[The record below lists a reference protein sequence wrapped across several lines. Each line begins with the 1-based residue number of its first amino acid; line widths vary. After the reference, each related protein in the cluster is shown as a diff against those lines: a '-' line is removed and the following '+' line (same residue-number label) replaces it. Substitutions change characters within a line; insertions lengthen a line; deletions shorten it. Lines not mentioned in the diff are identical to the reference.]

1 MNWEAAVDAI
11 KLEFSCEKYSQLGNF
26 LKRMMAV
33 LIGRGMGNSGIGE
46 PNRTNVCW
54 LEERSMAPN

>member
-1 MNWEAAVDAI
+1 MGVR

-33 LIGRGMGNSGIGE
+33 LIGRGVGNSDIGE
-46 PNRTNVCW
+46 PNRTNVCSQ
-54 LEERSMAPN
+54 EERSMALN

>member
-1 MNWEAAVDAI
+1 MKWEAAVGVR

-33 LIGRGMGNSGIGE
+33 LIGRGVGNSDIGE
-46 PNRTNVCW
+46 PNRTNVCSQ
-54 LEERSMAPN
+54 EERSMALN